1 MKLSA
6 PKQTVWL
13 VAVIL
18 GVLGILGNFVSIPM
32 VTTYAF
38 WLVAVGFAALALGT
52 AMKGV

>member
-6 PKQTVWL
+6 PKQNVWL

-18 GVLGILGNFVSIPM
+18 GVLGIVGNFVVIPM

-38 WLVAVGFAALALGT
+38 WLVVVGFAALVLGT